1 MLPVANSILGDAF
14 VWCVCII
21 SWVKHDDVS
30 TWLED
35 SNSKRWL
42 FVVSITFVVITWV
55 LAMFVQYW
63 KSALRISLSLLS
75 FCIIF
80 CSFISN
86 KIKEMKSRIL
96 LVVSMVSFHACRQA
110 MVVFLQQ
117 KYWKPTYSRDV
128 QCLRDVYS
136 TQESSFSFHP
146 IVERISEY
154 LQYIA
159 YIGSD
164 WFSGLYENAAP
175 HFSGSAVFVQMCYK
189 DIKGFLFL
197 FILCLLP
204 SYSSGIMLRH
214 GLILRVVNSITA
226 GGLPPWFFFQSLFF
240 LGGGVEERTVL

>member
-1 MLPVANSILGDAF
+1 
-14 VWCVCII
+14 
-21 SWVKHDDVS
+21 
-30 TWLED
+30 
-35 SNSKRWL
+35 
-42 FVVSITFVVITWV
+42 
-55 LAMFVQYW
+55 
-63 KSALRISLSLLS
+63 
-75 FCIIF
+75 
-80 CSFISN
+80 
-86 KIKEMKSRIL
+86 
-96 LVVSMVSFHACRQA
+96 MVSFHACRQA

-146 IVERISEY
+146 IVERISGY

-240 LGGGVEERTVL
+240 LGGGWRRGLSFRILVILLQDPTWWQNVYLAVPSNRSFLCRVVLIVELIYSFVNIIDGYSNVAFQ